1 MSNNFKIKSLVE
13 NSKLKI
19 LFMNDEIKQKIAT
32 DFGFA
37 DLPPQEQE
45 RMIEK
50 IGNMLFESVLERSF
64 DSLSDKDLT
73 EYEDMLGQTGADY
86 QKIMSFFKERV
97 PTFSQIVSSE
107 LSRLKKATTT
117 LLA

>member
-1 MSNNFKIKSLVE
+1 M
-13 NSKLKI
+13 
-19 LFMNDEIKQKIAT
+19 DDQIKQKIAT

-37 DLPPQEQE
+37 GLPPLEQE

-50 IGNMLFESVLERSF
+50 VGNMLFESVLERSF

-73 EYEDMLGQTGADY
+73 EYESMLGGSGADY

-97 PTFSQIVSSE
+97 PTFSTIVSEE
-107 LSRLKKATTT
+107 LNRLKKATST

>member
-1 MSNNFKIKSLVE
+1 M
-13 NSKLKI
+13 
-19 LFMNDEIKQKIAT
+19 KQKIAT

-50 IGNMLFESVLERSF
+50 VGNMLFESVLERSF
-64 DSLSDKDLT
+64 DSLSEQDLT
-73 EYEDMLGQTGADY
+73 EYEKMLGEAGADY
-86 QKIMSFFKERV
+86 QKIMAFFKARV

-107 LSRLKKATTT
+107 LSRLKKTASM

>member
-1 MSNNFKIKSLVE
+1 MRNVIINETMS
-13 NSKLKI
+13 
-19 LFMNDEIKQKIAT
+19 DEMKQKVAT

-37 DLPPQEQE
+37 SMPVPEQE

-64 DSLSDKDLT
+64 DSLKDKDIT
-73 EYEDMLGQTGADY
+73 DYEDLLGEGGADY
-86 QKIMSFFKERV
+86 QKVMDFFKERV
-97 PTFSQIVSSE
+97 PTFSTIVSEE
-107 LSRLKKATTT
+107 LGRLKKATSA

>member
-1 MSNNFKIKSLVE
+1 
-13 NSKLKI
+13 
-19 LFMNDEIKQKIAT
+19 MNDEMKQKIAT

-37 DLPPQEQE
+37 DLPPLEQE

-64 DSLSDKDLT
+64 DHLDDKALT
-73 EYEDMLGQTGADY
+73 KYEDMLGEAGADY
-86 QKIMSFFKERV
+86 EKIMAFFKENV
-97 PTFSQIVSSE
+97 PGFSDIVSEE
-107 LSRLKKATTT
+107 LNRLKKATSS

>member
-1 MSNNFKIKSLVE
+1 MGE
-13 NSKLKI
+13 
-19 LFMNDEIKQKIAT
+19 EIKQKIAT

-37 DLPPQEQE
+37 DLPSLEQE

-64 DSLSDKDLT
+64 DSLSDKDLSD
-73 EYEDMLGQTGADY
+73 YEEMLGSIGADY
-86 QKIMSFFKERV
+86 QKIMDFFKDRV
-97 PTFSQIVSSE
+97 PAFSEIVSQE
-107 LSRLKKATTT
+107 LVRLKKTASI